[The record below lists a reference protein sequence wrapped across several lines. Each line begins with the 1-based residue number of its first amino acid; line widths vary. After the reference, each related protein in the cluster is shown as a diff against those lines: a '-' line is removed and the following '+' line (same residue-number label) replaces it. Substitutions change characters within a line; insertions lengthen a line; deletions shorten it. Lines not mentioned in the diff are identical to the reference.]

1 MDSKWKSGPVALIHC
16 CMSHI
21 SAICKGLCEVPN
33 YIFRDEKYK
42 LYQKATDLNPKH
54 TCV

>member
-1 MDSKWKSGPVALIHC
+1 
-16 CMSHI
+16 MSHM
-21 SAICKGLCEVPN
+21 SAICKGLCEALN
-33 YIFRDEKYK
+33 YIFQDDKYN